1 MAHGELGH
9 DTGADPHGQPWDEW
23 AACGGAGRLEPG
35 RPPKAPGGGAARGR
49 APRAWRHPTEHISTE
64 DGRACYALP
73 SPALRERSARMSEAG
88 RGRAACPTLTRVA
101 ALVDLSGGAGEV
113 F

>member
-1 MAHGELGH
+1 
-9 DTGADPHGQPWDEW
+9 
-23 AACGGAGRLEPG
+23 
-35 RPPKAPGGGAARGR
+35 
-49 APRAWRHPTEHISTE
+49 
-64 DGRACYALP
+64 
-73 SPALRERSARMSEAG
+73 MSEAG